1 MDRLDAMSLLLTVVD
16 AGSLSAAG
24 RRLDIPL
31 ATVSRRIGDLETH
44 LKTRLLQ
51 RTSRRVTLT
60 DAGRDYVEACRR
72 ILDDVDAAER
82 QASGEYTTPKGGLV
96 VTSAMVFGRM
106 HVVPV
111 LATFLS
117 AYPEIDVRLML
128 SDSVVDLVEN
138 RIDVGVRI
146 AKLADSSLHALRLG
160 TIQRVY
166 CASPAYLER
175 RGTPQ
180 RPQDLAGHDCITFA
194 GPTRPDEWT
203 FQTGRTEES
212 VRVRSRLVVNS
223 AEAAVDAARAGAGIA
238 AVFTYQAAQG
248 LRSSELVTLPLE
260 TNPTAIPVS
269 LVYAASGLLPL
280 KLRAFLDYAAPRLK
294 ARLAG

>member
-180 RPQDLAGHDCITFA
+180 RPQDL
-194 GPTRPDEWT
+194 
-203 FQTGRTEES
+203 EES